1 MRYEEPKVP
10 VEIPVT
16 LLRRI
21 KDCLR
26 TELRRPDD
34 EDNRAQE
41 ARRAKN
47 EKALMIVSE
56 ALIEHE
62 VGRIV
67 GNSLSDES
75 LNSVFPSRKRKYV
88 KKKQRD

>member
-1 MRYEEPKVP
+1 MKYEEPKIT

-26 TELRRPDD
+26 TELRKPDD

-41 ARRAKN
+41 VRRSKN

-56 ALIEHE
+56 ALVEHE
-62 VGRIV
+62 VVRIV
-67 GNSLSDES
+67 GDSLSDEN
-75 LNSVFPSRKRKYV
+75 LNAAFPSRKRKYV